1 MGLYRGGFVIQAL
14 WGGSILMDME
24 NVFVLAASPLNAIIY
39 QASGMNLRMKR
50 YSKNISRVRPVFP
63 TSTL

>member
-1 MGLYRGGFVIQAL
+1 
-14 WGGSILMDME
+14 MDME

-39 QASGMNLRMKR
+39 QPSGMNLRMKR